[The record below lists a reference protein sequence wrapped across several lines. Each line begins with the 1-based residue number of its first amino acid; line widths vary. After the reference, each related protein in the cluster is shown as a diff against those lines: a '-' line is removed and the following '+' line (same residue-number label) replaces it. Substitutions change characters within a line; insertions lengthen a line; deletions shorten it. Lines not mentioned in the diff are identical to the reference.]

1 MKLNNFNVDDKMI
14 SLALM
19 DSIDD
24 YIYLGDL
31 TTNMYYVSQ
40 NMYTDFD
47 LPDRLVEDLVNV
59 WGKLIHEK
67 DKERYYKSIQDM
79 LDGKA
84 DSHNEEYQ
92 ILNRQGQYVWVHCK
106 GSLNRDP
113 ITHQPLSFIGIVKK
127 PASIGKVDSVTGL
140 LTHEKFQE
148 TLQHMSEDGM
158 LDEAGFMILGID
170 NFSKI
175 NTLKTHHFGDI
186 VLRNT
191 AQDFI
196 NILPDGVSLYRF
208 DGDQFAIFSPDGKRS
223 SLRSLYEII
232 QNYTS
237 HSHTAEG
244 QTYDF
249 TISAGAVRFA
259 DISSID
265 ENAEKCASIA
275 LKEAKANGKNR
286 CIFFEESMLD
296 YKVRE
301 QGILQEL
308 KDSIDHE
315 FEGYHLVY
323 QPIADALSLKI
334 IGAEVLLRFQSQTY
348 GALQPDEF
356 IRLLENS
363 GLIVPVGQWVLIQAI
378 KKCVEWRKYIPDF
391 VMSVNV
397 SCIQFKDLNFPYI
410 VEDESKKH
418 HLPPSGL
425 ILEMTESYFVTE
437 SDNIEEAL
445 SFLRKLGCRIAMDD
459 FGTGYSS
466 LGRLTN
472 FNIDVVKIDRLFVQQ
487 LNDNHFNHNFIEAV
501 IRLCHSAGMIVC
513 VEGVE
518 TCEEQQSITSLYSDT
533 MQGYFLSKPIAPEIF
548 EANFVHQPD
557 CMKKYAVMEELP
569 PYCIKMSNNKDLL
582 LSMMDAVP
590 LCFNLW
596 NHNYQ
601 NIECNHAAM
610 KLFDLLSEAEYLD
623 HFYELSPKYQP
634 DGADSLTK
642 AKEKIAEAFEKG
654 SCVFFWMHQKLNGE
668 PIPCEITLERIR
680 YQNEYLIA
688 GYTRD
693 LRRQISIESLLE
705 SKCHVYDRLPDAVII
720 LDIKKET
727 CVYANPLML
736 ELLDSTEYPVQLDQY
751 LISPLTTKE
760 IIKLVLQQL
769 YHGKYVFTFEFSIKN
784 NHGRILPVLAS
795 CSMLTEHH
803 DYLVMT
809 LKNTLN
815 TPEIK
820 L

>member
-14 SLALM
+14 SAALM

-31 TTNMYYVSQ
+31 TTNMFYVSQ

-84 DSHNEEYQ
+84 DTHNEEYQ

-140 LTHEKFQE
+140 LTHEKFRE

-158 LDEAGFMILGID
+158 LEEAGFMILGID

-208 DGDQFAIFSPDGKRS
+208 DGDQFAIFSPDGRRC
-223 SLRSLYEII
+223 SLRSIYEVI
-232 QNYTS
+232 QAYTS
-237 HSHTAEG
+237 LSHTAEG

-259 DISSID
+259 DITSID

-301 QGILQEL
+301 QAILQEL
-308 KDSIDHE
+308 KESVDHE

-323 QPIADALSLKI
+323 QPIADASSLRI
-334 IGAEVLLRFQSQTY
+334 IGAEALLRYQSKTY

-363 GLIVPVGQWVLIQAI
+363 GLIVSVGQWVLIQAI

-397 SCIQFKDLNFPYI
+397 SCIQFKDINFPYI
-410 VEDESKKH
+410 VEEELKKH
-418 HLPPSGL
+418 QLPPSGL
-425 ILEMTESYFVTE
+425 ILEMTESYFVTDG
-437 SDNIEEAL
+437 DNVEDAL
-445 SFLRKLGCRIAMDD
+445 SYLRKLGCRIAMDD

-487 LNDNHFNHNFIEAV
+487 LNDNHFNHSFIEAV

-518 TCEEQQSITSLYSDT
+518 TCEEQQSIRSLYSDT
-533 MQGYFLSKPIAPEIF
+533 LQGYFLSKPVAPEIF
-548 EANFVHQPD
+548 ERNFVSQPD
-557 CMKKYAVMEELP
+557 CMKKYAVTEELP
-569 PYCIKMSNNKDLL
+569 PYCIKLSSNKELL

-590 LCFNLW
+590 LCLNLW

-601 NIECNHAAM
+601 NIECNRAAV
-610 KLFDLLSEAEYLD
+610 KLFNLLSEAEYLD
-623 HFYELSPKYQP
+623 HFYDLTPKLQP
-634 DGADSLTK
+634 DGIDSLTK
-642 AKEKIAEAFEKG
+642 LKGKISEAFEKG
-654 SCVFFWMHQKLNGE
+654 SCIFFWMHQKLNGE
-668 PIPCEITLERIR
+668 PIPCEVTLIRIR
-680 YQNEYLIA
+680 YQNEYLVA

-693 LRRQISIESLLE
+693 LRRQICIGDLLE
-705 SKCHVYDRLPDAVII
+705 SKAHVYDRLPDALLI
-720 LDIKKET
+720 LNIRKHT
-727 CVYANPLML
+727 CVYANHQML
-736 ELLDSTEYPVQLDQY
+736 HLLNADEYPVDLDHY
-751 LISPLTTKE
+751 LIPPLTVKE
-760 IIKLVLQQL
+760 IIEIAKQHLN
-769 YHGKYVFTFEFSIKN
+769 GSNSIFTFEFSINIKHN
-784 NHGRILPVLAS
+784 RTVSVQAC
-795 CSMLTEHH
+795 CSMLTEHC
-803 DYLVMT
+803 DYLAMT
-809 LKNTLN
+809 LKNTSN
-815 TPEIK
+815 KPEII

>member
-1 MKLNNFNVDDKMI
+1 MKLDKFNVDDKMI
-14 SLALM
+14 STALM

-59 WGKLIHEK
+59 WGRLIHEK
-67 DKERYYKSIQDM
+67 DKERYYKSIKDM
-79 LDGKA
+79 LDGKS
-84 DSHNEEYQ
+84 DTHNEEYQ

-113 ITHQPLSFIGIVKK
+113 ITQQPLSFIGIVKK

-148 TLQHMSEDGM
+148 TLQHLSEDGM
-158 LDEAGFMILGID
+158 LEEAGFMILGID
-170 NFSKI
+170 NFTKI
-175 NTLKTHHFGDI
+175 NTLKTHHFGDV

-196 NILPDGVSLYRF
+196 NLLPEGVSLYRF
-208 DGDQFAIFSPDGKRS
+208 DGDQFAIFSPDGKRCF
-223 SLRSLYEII
+223 LRSIFEII
-232 QNYTS
+232 QAYTTK
-237 HSHTAEG
+237 SHTAEG
-244 QTYDF
+244 QIYDF

-286 CIFFEESMLD
+286 CVFFEESMLD

-301 QGILQEL
+301 QAILQEL
-308 KDSIDHE
+308 KDSIDHD
-315 FEGYHLVY
+315 FDCYHLVY

-334 IGAEVLLRFQSQTY
+334 IGAEALLRFQSKTY

-363 GLIVPVGQWVLIQAI
+363 GLIIPVGQWVLIQAI
-378 KKCVEWRKYIPDF
+378 EKCVEWRKYIPDF

-397 SCIQFKDLNFPYI
+397 SCIQFKDINFPYM
-410 VEDESKKH
+410 VEEELKKH
-418 HLPPSGL
+418 HLPPMGL
-425 ILEMTESYFVTE
+425 ILEMTESNFVTD
-437 SDNIEEAL
+437 SDNIADTL

-487 LNDNHFNHNFIEAV
+487 LNNNHFNHNFIEAV
-501 IRLCHSAGMIVC
+501 IRLCHSAGMNVC

-518 TCEEQQSITSLYSDT
+518 TCEEQQSISSLYSDT

-557 CMKKYAVMEELP
+557 CMRKYAVKEELP
-569 PYCIKMSNNKDLL
+569 PYYIKMSNNKDLL

-601 NIECNHAAM
+601 NIECNRAAV

-623 HFYELSPKYQP
+623 YFYELSPKLQP
-634 DGADSLTK
+634 DGSDSMIK
-642 AKEKIAEAFEKG
+642 AKEKITEAFETG
-654 SCVFFWMHQKLNGE
+654 SCIFFWMHQKLNGE

-680 YQNEYLIA
+680 YQNEYLVA

-693 LRRQISIESLLE
+693 LRRQISIESLIE
-705 SKCHVYDRLPDAVII
+705 SKCHVYDRLPDALMI
-720 LDIKKET
+720 LDIKMEA
-727 CVYANPLML
+727 CVYANPQML
-736 ELLDSTEYPVQLDQY
+736 ALLDSTEYPVKLDEY
-751 LISPLTTKE
+751 LIPPLTLKE
-760 IIKLVLQQL
+760 IIKLTLQQL
-769 YHGKYVFTFEFSIKN
+769 YHGKRVFNFEFSLKDS
-784 NHGRILPVLAS
+784 HGRKLPILAS
-795 CSMLTEHH
+795 CSMLSKHQ

-809 LKNTLN
+809 LKNKLV